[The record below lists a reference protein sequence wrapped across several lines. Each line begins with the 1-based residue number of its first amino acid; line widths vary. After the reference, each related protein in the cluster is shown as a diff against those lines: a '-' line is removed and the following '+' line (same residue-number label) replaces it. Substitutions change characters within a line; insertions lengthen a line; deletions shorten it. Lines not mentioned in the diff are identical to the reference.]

1 MKHAPTLLSVMLV
14 AATLAGC
21 GGSNSTSTSTDSG
34 ANFVAR
40 ANQICATVNS
50 KIAAMPAINTPAE
63 VIKSLPQEV
72 AVITGAVAQ
81 LKALTPPA
89 DHKTTAEQ
97 LISGLGQE
105 GTLLQQIIAALK
117 AADAAKLKT
126 LANQET
132 SLNKTDGA
140 RAKTLGLTEC
150 TKNVEAGSAKGTASG
165 SG

>member
-1 MKHAPTLLSVMLV
+1 MKPAPKLLSVMLAAATV
-14 AATLAGC
+14 AAC

-34 ANFVAR
+34 AHFVAR

-63 VIKSLPQEV
+63 VIKLLPQEV

-89 DHKTTAEQ
+89 DHKTTAEH

-117 AADAAKLKT
+117 AGDAAKLKT

-132 SLNKTDGA
+132 SLNKTDSA

>member
-1 MKHAPTLLSVMLV
+1 VKHAPKLLLV
-14 AATLAGC
+14 VLATATLAGC
-21 GGSNSTSTSTDSG
+21 GGSNSTSTSSDGG

-50 KIAAMPAINTPAE
+50 KIAAMPAINTPAQ

-89 DHKTTAEQ
+89 DNKTTAEQ

-105 GTLLQQIIAALK
+105 GALLQQIIAALK
-117 AADAAKLKT
+117 AGDATKLKT

>member
-1 MKHAPTLLSVMLV
+1 MKYAATLLSVMLA

-21 GGSNSTSTSTDSG
+21 GGSNSTSTSTNSG

-50 KIAAMPAINTPAE
+50 KIAAMPAITTPAE

-117 AADAAKLKT
+117 AGDAAKLKT

-132 SLNKTDGA
+132 ALNKTDGA
-140 RAKTLGLTEC
+140 RAKSLGLTEC
-150 TKNVEAGSAKGTASG
+150 TKNIEAGSAKGTASG